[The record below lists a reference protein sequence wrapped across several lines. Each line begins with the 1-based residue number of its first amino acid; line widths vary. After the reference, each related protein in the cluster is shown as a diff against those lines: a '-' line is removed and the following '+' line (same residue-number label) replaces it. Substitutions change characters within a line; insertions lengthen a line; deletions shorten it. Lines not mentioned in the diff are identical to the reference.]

1 MKKLIILFSIFLF
14 AFASGCSKETTSG
27 ETDIKRIAVICDS
40 IGVNPFLTQIVDK
53 FAEIKE
59 SNKYPMEYQIIESR
73 DSAAWSE
80 NIRAAVEEGYD
91 LILAVG
97 WQSADS
103 MKEISTLFPDRAEY
117 VVIDTVVDSP
127 NVKSYIFKSVEG
139 AYLVGVIAALVSADA
154 GKPDGPFGGVH
165 ANPGQG
171 SFEWRYGYM
180 EGVRSINPNVEIS
193 DFVFN
198 YTKSYSDASLAKEL
212 ANQQVALGCV
222 FINAA
227 SAVAD
232 FGTFESAK
240 ENGFYTSGQ
249 DFDRTSADNPNVI
262 TTQTKYTG
270 VIAEMI
276 VDEFFTTGMSSG
288 VVSMGIKEGVVGAV
302 YITDDGINPRNR
314 DVLTDKI
321 VETAKEA
328 AERIKSGEVNLIVPL
343 EADYK

>member
-1 MKKLIILFSIFLF
+1 MKKFIVLFSIFLF
-14 AFASGCSKETTSG
+14 VSGCSKEETSNES
-27 ETDIKRIAVICDS
+27 ETKKIAVICDP

-53 FAEIKE
+53 FEEIKN
-59 SNKYPMEYQIIESR
+59 SNKYPMDYQIIESR

-97 WQSADS
+97 WSATDP
-103 MKEISTLFPDRAEY
+103 MKEVSTLFPDRAEY
-117 VVIDTVVDSP
+117 AVIDTVVVAP

-139 AYLVGVIAALVSADA
+139 AYLIGVIAALVSSDA
-154 GKPDGPFGGVH
+154 GKPDGPFCGVH

-180 EGVRSINPNVEIS
+180 EGAKSVNPNLEMS
-193 DFVFN
+193 DFIFN

-212 ANQQVALGCV
+212 ANQQAALGCV

-249 DFDRTSADNPNVI
+249 DFDRTSVDNPNI
-262 TTQTKYTG
+262 LTTQTKYTG
-270 VIAEMI
+270 VVAGMI
-276 VDEFFTTGMSSG
+276 IDEFFTTGINPG

-302 YITDDGINPRNR
+302 YITDDGVNPRNR
-314 DVLTDKI
+314 DILTDEI
-321 VETAKEA
+321 VDRAREA
-328 AERIKSGEVNLIVPL
+328 AQSIKSGEINLVIPI
-343 EADYK
+343 ETDYK